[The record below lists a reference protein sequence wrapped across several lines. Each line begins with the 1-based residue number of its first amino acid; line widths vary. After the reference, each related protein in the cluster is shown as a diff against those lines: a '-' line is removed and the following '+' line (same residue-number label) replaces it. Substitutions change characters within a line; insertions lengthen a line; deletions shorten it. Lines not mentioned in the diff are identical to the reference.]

1 MIYLYNG
8 RGVTDYV
15 VVTVLG
21 LVELPPPEIRGKQGV
36 VLGHLHEIL
45 TKFWKIL
52 SSVQRNYLYVNL

>member
-52 SSVQRNYLYVNL
+52 SSV